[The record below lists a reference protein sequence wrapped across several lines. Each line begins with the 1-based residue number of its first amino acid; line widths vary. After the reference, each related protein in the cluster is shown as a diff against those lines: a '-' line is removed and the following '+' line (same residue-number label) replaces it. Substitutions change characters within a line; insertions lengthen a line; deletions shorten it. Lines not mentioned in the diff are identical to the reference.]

1 MKDGAQGPQ
10 RFVLS
15 WVNSDLTDSW
25 GPKKPGSAG
34 GTATQRSMHLLLLR
48 GSHRQSTLTLF
59 YG

>member
-15 WVNSDLTDSW
+15 WVNSDLTVTDSG

-34 GTATQRSMHLLLLR
+34 RHSIPT
-48 GSHRQSTLTLF
+48 
-59 YG
+59 